1 MAEPFVVVSDVHLSH
16 EGAAATAGAL
26 AELVQRHPGR
36 EIIFA
41 GDIFGL
47 SSDPPKRDPV
57 ESAHSLLRAYPSLT
71 GALHAHLASGAA
83 LSFLAGNHDAAL
95 SDARARPALLS
106 ALDLTPQSRLAIKPW
121 FIRRGR
127 VHVEHGHI
135 WDPDNAPA
143 HPLATWSPSTEPLG
157 ISLTRHFVARRKVW
171 QFAHAHETT
180 LLKGLQRAFELF
192 GAGAPLLVAQYFST
206 SGAIC
211 AATLFDRG
219 LSAEREQGARS
230 LPRVSE
236 EAGVSQ
242 QALQTLLEAA
252 PSPTHTEF
260 QRTFLRLYFDRVF
273 AVLGLASGAACALG
287 GALPLGA
294 LLAAASG
301 GYLGFNVK
309 RSGARYSNQP
319 IRLLRDGSEV
329 VRKLTEAEL
338 VVFGHTHVPV
348 SERGYANAGSFGYP
362 EVGSGRP
369 YLVVDEAGGAELR
382 RFER

>member
-1 MAEPFVVVSDVHLSH
+1 MAEPFLVVSDVHLSH

-180 LLKGLQRAFELF
+180 LLKGLQRAFQLF

-273 AVLGLASGAACALG
+273 AVLLGPAATVPPSVVPILIVLLIANMIQNVASCLLQHTGFFREIARVASFLVLAMAAMTALVYAAGFDIVGFIGAYAAVYVAGAALYIA
-287 GALPLGA
+287 
-294 LLAAASG
+294 
-301 GYLGFNVK
+301 Y
-309 RSGARYSNQP
+309 
-319 IRLLRDGSEV
+319 V
-329 VRKLTEAEL
+329 VRKPFRIAAQ
-338 VVFGHTHVPV
+338 GQ
-348 SERGYANAGSFGYP
+348 AA
-362 EVGSGRP
+362 
-369 YLVVDEAGGAELR
+369 AKA
-382 RFER
+382 